1 MSVSLGQG
9 QGPESSASGNTQG
22 DANRNGE
29 GGEWLDERVAA
40 ISAEIAAAIAQAQ
53 AQAQE
58 QIIEEEEESSS
69 EEEIE
74 GDEGEGEET
83 NAENGDIEMRR
94 GSNTAGIVNE
104 RNIIVNISGIPS
116 SREEEDDDDDEE
128 DDEDDED
135 EQGDEDPGET
145 RGKKRRKVWR
155 SLLYYATITA
165 QLSMFTAT

>member
-9 QGPESSASGNTQG
+9 PGPESSASGNTQG
-22 DANRNGE
+22 DTNRNGE

-83 NAENGDIEMRR
+83 NAENGDMEMRR

-104 RNIIVNISGIPS
+104 RNIIVNISGIRS
-116 SREEEDDDDDEE
+116 SREEEDDDE
-128 DDEDDED
+128 DNPF
-135 EQGDEDPGET
+135 GDRNAIKTPGIEKA
-145 RGKKRRKVWR
+145 GYSWYV
-155 SLLYYATITA
+155 SHLS
-165 QLSMFTAT
+165 SMFRASH